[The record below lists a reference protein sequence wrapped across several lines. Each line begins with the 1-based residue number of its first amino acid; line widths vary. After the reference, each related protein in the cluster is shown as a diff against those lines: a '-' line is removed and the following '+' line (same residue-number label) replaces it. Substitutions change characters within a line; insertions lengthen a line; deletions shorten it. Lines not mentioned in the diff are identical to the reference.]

1 MKAGPKAQARK
12 KGWDTIAAAVA
23 DRIEPYIG
31 PDDSRATQTQRMNKL
46 AGELAAKRIEVGITR
61 FGPEKFMATV
71 QVETEKQRGK
81 LALTGERT
89 LEESPTTW
97 TRPVRWHAEVLTPPS
112 DERETAATERPSKR
126 RAKPSAA
133 RTGMERLVAIADTV
147 TGSHSLY
154 DDWVSAGGRFPSGE
168 VARDA
173 AQRLGDAMHTIELW
187 RTEPTGQDVR
197 ELARRLAKA
206 GTGLII
212 EFKQGSWKTAS
223 GLGLTITTDDPG
235 KLHKGPVPSTYVSGN
250 VQPSAHLIY
259 RYHDRFDPR
268 KKWTVD
274 ADHPGEVLLAL
285 LDTLRPDGKTAKQL
299 TELLE
304 TVIDHDTMPTA
315 RSLIDDDG
323 REPPTTT
330 DAREQIAAGSI
341 Q

>member
-1 MKAGPKAQARK
+1 
-12 KGWDTIAAAVA
+12 
-23 DRIEPYIG
+23 
-31 PDDSRATQTQRMNKL
+31 
-46 AGELAAKRIEVGITR
+46 
-61 FGPEKFMATV
+61 
-71 QVETEKQRGK
+71 
-81 LALTGERT
+81 
-89 LEESPTTW
+89 
-97 TRPVRWHAEVLTPPS
+97 
-112 DERETAATERPSKR
+112 
-126 RAKPSAA
+126 
-133 RTGMERLVAIADTV
+133 MERLVAIADTV
-147 TGSHSLY
+147 TSSHSLY
-154 DDWVSAGGRFPSGE
+154 DDWVSASGRFPSGE

-173 AQRLGDAMHTIELW
+173 AQRLGDAMRTIELW

-223 GLGLTITTDDPG
+223 GLGLAITTDDPG
-235 KLHKGPVPSTYVSGN
+235 KLHKGPVPSTYVSGT
-250 VQPSAHLIY
+250 VQPSTHLIY
-259 RYHDRFDPR
+259 RHHDQFDPR

-330 DAREQIAAGSI
+330 DAREQIAAGTI